1 MNLELTDYRDKSRPA
16 VFEAKER
23 QAPAYK
29 GAERRREH
37 RRRQTDRRTDLRF
50 ELDSSDRR
58 VSEGRRADDR
68 NLRFW

>member
-1 MNLELTDYRDKSRPA
+1 MNLELMDYREKSRPA

-23 QAPAYK
+23 PAKNYL
-29 GAERRREH
+29 GAERRREQ

-58 VSEGRRADDR
+58 VSEGRRADDK